1 VERERGGKIGLDA
14 PFEYFRYKRQPRFDH
29 AALLK
34 WFESTRVSAG
44 AGGRGPLR
52 YRDSPAKKSAYFLV
66 NGRALT
72 GADAGLSTGHSPT
85 ALLQALYTT
94 KSVNWLRG
102 RRSIRSLR
110 AGLPATRLRAESS
123 QQRRSKSPQYK
134 RAPSALPPGYR
145 SRLPSQASPVL
156 LRHDTPGA
164 AAEAA
169 VATIRGPGDEFV
181 GLAAALVFAAG
192 IASPFLVQVYRLSL
206 DASLRNASRSSG
218 EAGGQLPQV
227 FGLCA
232 CGLHEVGRRSSQS
245 KIMRCLAPEPGVFI
259 R

>member
-145 SRLPSQASPVL
+145 SRLPAGPTR
-156 LRHDTPGA
+156 LRF
-164 AAEAA
+164 
-169 VATIRGPGDEFV
+169 IRRLFGPIHQRRRLHRRLFEFADHGYQFV
-181 GLAAALVFAAG
+181 SLPAAL
-192 IASPFLVQVYRLSL
+192 FL
-206 DASLRNASRSSG
+206 A
-218 EAGGQLPQV
+218 
-227 FGLCA
+227 
-232 CGLHEVGRRSSQS
+232 
-245 KIMRCLAPEPGVFI
+245 
-259 R
+259 